1 MTKNN
6 SNFHFGA
13 ELFALG
19 LILLTGC
26 VAHTTDDVKQEQET
40 PTAISSTAINDL
52 QVATANNAQSIEDL
66 KTDVAKLHGDIER
79 LEHLIKQDQATAA
92 AAVTVATA
100 AATAEASA
108 AETTTAKA
116 STPEAPAAAVTEK
129 HEPAKNIDID
139 EQYKLARKAHEQK
152 NYEEAEKYYTGI
164 IGSQSVWY
172 DERAR
177 FFLGKMYADSGQ
189 HKKAIIAFQD
199 FADKYPKSKNIANA
213 VYAQAESFLAMGQK
227 KDAEVFFKDVIQRFP
242 KTKEAAL
249 AKKRLK
255 TL

>member
-1 MTKNN
+1 M
-6 SNFHFGA
+6 
-13 ELFALG
+13 
-19 LILLTGC
+19 
-26 VAHTTDDVKQEQET
+26 
-40 PTAISSTAINDL
+40 
-52 QVATANNAQSIEDL
+52 ATANNAQSIEDL

-199 FADKYPKSKNIANA
+199 FADKYPKSKEHRQRRVRPGGNRSLRWDKKRTQR
-213 VYAQAESFLAMGQK
+213 YSLRTSFEL
-227 KDAEVFFKDVIQRFP
+227 FP
-242 KTKEAAL
+242 KRKEAAL